1 MVCRQIPGKAHT
13 VEQKQGEAQKLRVTG
28 ESLVSAVAVQR
39 LYLQLPLGR
48 ELRALVP

>member
-13 VEQKQGEAQKLRVTG
+13 IERKQGEAQKLRVTG
-28 ESLVSAVAVQR
+28 ESLIGAVGVQR

-48 ELRALVP
+48 ELRVLVP